1 MTVKV
6 RERHDT
12 KEPAWQ
18 VDIKAM
24 PAGAL
29 KAKRYRYT
37 APRSITSKSGAL
49 RWGEQ
54 VRREIEAGKP
64 PPQSKEG
71 RAKAAATQAT
81 KPVGLLKVLTLR
93 EGADLYLADAAGRG
107 NAATTIGSKVSRL
120 RNILG
125 VIGDTPL
132 ATVGEAE
139 ASRMR
144 GVLRARGMAASTLN
158 AHVHLLQCIQ

>member
-1 MTVKV
+1 MSVTV
-6 RERHDT
+6 RQRTDT

-24 PAGAL
+24 PAGSL

-64 PPQSKEG
+64 HHSHVRHERWPRQQRPP
-71 RAKAAATQAT
+71 
-81 KPVGLLKVLTLR
+81 
-93 EGADLYLADAAGRG
+93 
-107 NAATTIGSKVSRL
+107 
-120 RNILG
+120 
-125 VIGDTPL
+125 
-132 ATVGEAE
+132 
-139 ASRMR
+139 
-144 GVLRARGMAASTLN
+144 
-158 AHVHLLQCIQ
+158 LQPSS